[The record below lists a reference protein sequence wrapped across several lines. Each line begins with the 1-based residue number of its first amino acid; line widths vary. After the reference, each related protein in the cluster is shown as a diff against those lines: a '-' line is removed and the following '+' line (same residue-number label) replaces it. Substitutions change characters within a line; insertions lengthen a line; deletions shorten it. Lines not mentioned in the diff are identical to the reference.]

1 VAADVEVVGTAEGV
15 SARAL
20 QPASAAAEMITEATP
35 MRSLRR
41 TGWILVISP
50 PAIRHNG
57 MSGWVL
63 LHHEFRGAQ
72 ICDQVGMN
80 QSEAARNPNEIGRDI
95 CRTYPTLF
103 DPYQA
108 G

>member
-1 VAADVEVVGTAEGV
+1 MAADVEVVGTVVGV

-41 TGWILVISP
+41 TGWILVIST

-57 MSGWVL
+57 MSGWVFYNANFL
-63 LHHEFRGAQ
+63 ERKYATRLA
-72 ICDQVGMN
+72 
-80 QSEAARNPNEIGRDI
+80 
-95 CRTYPTLF
+95 
-103 DPYQA
+103 
-108 G
+108 